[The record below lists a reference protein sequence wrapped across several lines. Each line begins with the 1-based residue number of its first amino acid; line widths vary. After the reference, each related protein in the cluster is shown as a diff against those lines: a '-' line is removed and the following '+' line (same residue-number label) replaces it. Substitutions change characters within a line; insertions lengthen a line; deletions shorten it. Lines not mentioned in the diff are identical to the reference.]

1 MGRFGFAAAL
11 VSLAVGC
18 NVTAQGTITDG
29 MTGEVIAGMDENTPE
44 GKGLNILFRAV
55 TVSEDGKAEPNMAAG
70 AMCLVKESRVAADGT
85 YAVAD
90 LCSSSTDYSI
100 ELSDKNLFLA
110 ETNSIPKGYDG
121 AGSLDLKVWRA
132 PKGAGLFKLKGS
144 ALSRVMS
151 ATDFRTDY
159 VFKSEEKVQSPAE
172 IKSVPVIEA
181 GEYLLLSGE
190 AAGYDIVPLVN
201 SGKRRLGKSAG
212 SKSEWVDQ
220 QPWSY
225 VGITFTT
232 DTEFERV
239 TATLNAEKVVEKTKG
254 KQTAKYLGSD
264 SLSQGRYAII
274 KPGGKRGWIVDFG
287 AKGENPG

>member
-11 VSLAVGC
+11 ISLAVGC

-29 MTGEVIAGMDENTPE
+29 MTGEAIVGMDENTPE

-55 TVSEDGKAEPNMAAG
+55 TVSEDGKMEPNAAAG
-70 AMCLVKESRVAADGT
+70 AMCMVKETRVAADGT
-85 YAVAD
+85 YTVAD
-90 LCSSSTDYSI
+90 LCSSATDYSI

-110 ETNSIPKGYDG
+110 ETNSIAKGYDG
-121 AGSLDLKVWRA
+121 AGPLDLKVWRA
-132 PKGAGLFKLKGS
+132 PKGTGLFKLKGTE
-144 ALSRVMS
+144 LSRVMS

-159 VFKSEEKVQSPAE
+159 IFKSEEKVQSPAE
-172 IKSVPVIEA
+172 IKSVPIIEA

-190 AAGYDIVPLVN
+190 AASYDIIPLMN

-239 TATLNAEKVVEKTKG
+239 TATLNAEKVIEKTKG
-254 KQTAKYLGSD
+254 KQTAKYLSSD
-264 SLSQGRYAII
+264 ALSQGRYAII

>member
-1 MGRFGFAAAL
+1 MGRLGFAAAL
-11 VSLAVGC
+11 ISLAVGC

-29 MTGEVIAGMDENTPE
+29 MTGQPIAGMDENTPE

-55 TVSEDGKAEPNMAAG
+55 TVKEDGSFEPNLASG
-70 AMCLVKESRVAADGT
+70 AMCMVKETRVAADGT
-85 YAVAD
+85 YTVAD
-90 LCSSSTDYSI
+90 LCTGATDYSI

-110 ETNSIPKGYDG
+110 ETNSIATGYDG
-121 AGSLDLKVWRA
+121 AAPLDLKVWRA

-144 ALSRVMS
+144 ELSRVMS

-159 VFKSEEKVQSPAE
+159 IFKSEEKVQSPSE

-181 GEYLLLSGE
+181 GDYLLLSGE
-190 AAGYDIVPLVN
+190 AASYDIVPLVN
-201 SGKRRLGKSAG
+201 SGKRRLGKAAN
-212 SKSEWVDQ
+212 SKKEWVDQ

-225 VGITFTT
+225 VGVTFTT
-232 DTEFERV
+232 DTEFERT
-239 TATLNAEKVVEKTKG
+239 TAIPTAEKVIEKKKG

-264 SLSQGRYAII
+264 SLTQGRYAII